1 METLM
6 KLLQIRIKK
15 LMAKIYNDQDNDDK
29 DYSHKINNNK
39 KIIIINNENK
49 YEDDLDN
56 EESETNH
63 KSKNKK
69 IYDIN
74 IVISKDNKKIKS
86 IDYKYNDE
94 DSIENDNLEI
104 KSDTNGKVINKKT
117 IKEKTTLY
125 KYKNG
130 DNSNEERTDKY
141 YKKDSNHIYNTNKNN
156 KDK

>member
-1 METLM
+1 M

-29 DYSHKINNNK
+29 DYSHKINYNK
-39 KIIIINNENK
+39 KIININNENK
-49 YEDDLDN
+49 YEDNWDN